1 MGFWRGEK
9 ERMIDIN
16 HIINMEILKARMSG
30 MNDLATE
37 LLEISKT
44 GTNVSEWIESR
55 EKVIERLYAVQSEY
69 RKFLQD
75 LNNGEY

>member
-1 MGFWRGEK
+1 
-9 ERMIDIN
+9 MIDIN

-37 LLEISKT
+37 LLEISSK
-44 GTNVSEWIESR
+44 GTSVPEWAEGR

-75 LNNGEY
+75 LNSGVY

>member
-1 MGFWRGEK
+1 MGDIG
-9 ERMIDIN
+9 MIDIN
-16 HIINMEILKARMSG
+16 HIINMEILKSRMRG

-37 LLEISKT
+37 LLEISSK

-55 EKVIERLYAVQSEY
+55 EKVIERLYAVQNEY

-75 LNNGEY
+75 LNGGEY

>member
-1 MGFWRGEK
+1 
-9 ERMIDIN
+9 MIDIN
-16 HIINMEILKARMSG
+16 RIINMEILKARMSG

-44 GTNVSEWIESR
+44 GTNVSEWVESR
-55 EKVIERLYAVQSEY
+55 EKVIERLYSAHSEY

-75 LNNGEY
+75 LSSGNY

>member
-1 MGFWRGEK
+1 
-9 ERMIDIN
+9 MIDIN

-37 LLEISKT
+37 LIEISKT

-55 EKVIERLYAVQSEY
+55 EKVIERLYTVQSEY

>member
-1 MGFWRGEK
+1 
-9 ERMIDIN
+9 MIDIN

-37 LLEISKT
+37 LLEISSK
-44 GTNVSEWIESR
+44 GTSVPEWVESR
-55 EKVIERLYAVQSEY
+55 EKAIERLYDVQRGY

-75 LNNGEY
+75 LSNGEY

>member
-1 MGFWRGEK
+1 
-9 ERMIDIN
+9 MIDIN
-16 HIINMEILKARMSG
+16 QIINMEILKARMIG

-37 LLEISKT
+37 LLEISSK
-44 GTNVSEWIESR
+44 GTNVPEWAESR

-75 LNNGEY
+75 LNNGVY

>member
-1 MGFWRGEK
+1 
-9 ERMIDIN
+9 MIDIN

-37 LLEISKT
+37 LLEISSK
-44 GTNVSEWIESR
+44 GTSVPEWVESR
-55 EKVIERLYAVQSEY
+55 ENMIKRLQETQDTY

>member
-1 MGFWRGEK
+1 
-9 ERMIDIN
+9 MIDIN
-16 HIINMEILKARMSG
+16 HIINVEILKARMSG

-37 LLEISKT
+37 LLEISLK
-44 GTNVSEWIESR
+44 GTNVPEWVESR
-55 EKVIERLYAVQSEY
+55 EKVIERLYLVQEEY

>member
-1 MGFWRGEK
+1 
-9 ERMIDIN
+9 MIDIN
-16 HIINMEILKARMSG
+16 QIINIEILKARMSG

-37 LLEISKT
+37 LLEISRK
-44 GTNVSEWIESR
+44 GSSVQEWVENR
-55 EKVIERLYAVQSEY
+55 EKMIERLRETQETY

>member
-1 MGFWRGEK
+1 
-9 ERMIDIN
+9 MIDIN

-30 MNDLATE
+30 MNDLSTE
-37 LLEISKT
+37 LLEISSK
-44 GTNVSEWIESR
+44 GTNVPEWAESR

-75 LNNGEY
+75 LNNGVY

>member
-1 MGFWRGEK
+1 
-9 ERMIDIN
+9 MIDIN

-37 LLEISKT
+37 LLEISSK
-44 GTNVSEWIESR
+44 GTNVPEWAESR

-75 LNNGEY
+75 LNSGVY